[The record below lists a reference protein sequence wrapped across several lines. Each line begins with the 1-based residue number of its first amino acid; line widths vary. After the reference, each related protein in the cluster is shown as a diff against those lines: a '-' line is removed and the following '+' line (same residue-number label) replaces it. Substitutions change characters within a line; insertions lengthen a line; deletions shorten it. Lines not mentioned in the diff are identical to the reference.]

1 MGKTRSQ
8 TCTKLRQEA
17 RRLKIDTEQNKLCK
31 LILNKATKQLNQGNN
46 QNYLNL
52 LLGQSGIAK
61 QSL

>member
-8 TCTKLRQEA
+8 TCTKLRQEV
-17 RRLKIDTEQNKLCK
+17 RLLKIDTAQNKLCK